1 MNEYGWKNRILKIN
15 LSKYRIDSFVPED
28 ALLKNY
34 LGGRGLGAKIL
45 YDAGRVDALS
55 PENLLVFAAGPLTGT
70 TTPASGR
77 VSLSTKSPLTG
88 TIFDSNCGGS
98 FGPELKKAGYDAI
111 IIAGK
116 SPEPVFIEIEDD
128 RVEIKSAGALWGKN
142 VKETTEILKDK
153 GSVACVACIGRAG
166 ENLVNLASIIS
177 DGVHAFGRG
186 GVGAVMGSK
195 NLKAIV
201 VKGRGRVEIYNK
213 AEFSKQKKAIN
224 RLLIAC
230 PTISKGLSVFGT
242 PFLVKITSWMKVLPI
257 ANFKKAEPEP
267 DFDVTTFFAKTITEK
282 YSPRKKACYSCP
294 IACKREDKE
303 GKELPEYETIGLMG
317 ANIQNPDYEAV
328 VKANRLCNDYGL
340 DTISVAGVLGCYSE
354 IRNFLGI
361 SHTELLNLTRM
372 IGEKEGMGERLG
384 RGAKVFAESEG
395 HPEKAIQVK
404 GLSLPSY
411 DPRGVKGLG
420 FSYATSNRGGCHTR
434 AYLVAPEILRKP
446 KAIDPYTLA
455 GKAGHTKV
463 FQDRF
468 AAVDSLV
475 VCKFAVFGAGEEE
488 YANILSA
495 VTGENYTS
503 EDLMLVGE
511 RIWNVERLY
520 NVREGLGKEDDILP
534 DRFFKEKVNGRV
546 IDKEEFLNTL
556 NEYYRMRGWD
566 ENGVPKEGKLKR
578 LGVEGIGW
586 NSKIN
591 PGLEKNG

>member
-1 MNEYGWKNRILKIN
+1 MNAYGWKKRILKID
-15 LSKYRIDSFVPED
+15 LSEHRIDSFVPD
-28 ALLKNY
+28 DSLLKNY

-45 YDAGRVDALS
+45 YDAGRADALV
-55 PENLLVFAAGPLTGT
+55 PANLLVFAAGPLTGT

-77 VSLSTKSPLTG
+77 VSLSTRSPLTG

-116 SPEPVFIEIEDD
+116 SPEPVFIKIEDD
-128 RVEIKSAGALWGKN
+128 LVEIKPAAWLWGKN
-142 VKETTEILKDK
+142 VKETTGILKGN
-153 GSVACVACIGRAG
+153 GSVVCIGRAG
-166 ENLVNLASIIS
+166 EKLVPLASIIA
-177 DGVHAFGRG
+177 DGIHAFGRG

-195 NLKAIV
+195 KLKAIV
-201 VKGRGRVEIYNK
+201 VKGAGRVDIYDK
-213 AEFSKQKKAIN
+213 GEFSKQKKAIN

-242 PFLVKITSWMKVLPI
+242 PFLVKITSWMKILPV
-257 ANFKKAEPEP
+257 ANFRRAEP
-267 DFDVTTFFAKTITEK
+267 DFDIRKFFAKTIAEE
-282 YSPRKKACYSCP
+282 YSTRKKACYSCP

-317 ANIQNPDYEAV
+317 ANIQNPDYKAV
-328 VKANRLCNDYGL
+328 VEANRRCNDYGL

-354 IRNFLGI
+354 MGDKGI
-361 SHTELLNLTRM
+361 SHTELLKLTRM
-372 IGEKEGMGERLG
+372 IGEKEGIGERLG
-384 RGAKVFAESEG
+384 RGAKAFAESEG

-404 GLSLPSY
+404 GLELPSY

-455 GKAGHTKV
+455 GKAGHTKI

-475 VCKFAVFGAGEEE
+475 VCKFAFFGAGEEE

-520 NVREGLGKEDDILP
+520 NVREGFGKKDDTLP

-546 IDKEEFLNTL
+546 IDKEEFLKTL
-556 NEYYRMRGWD
+556 DEYYRMRGWD
-566 ENGVPKEGKLKR
+566 ENGVPAKGKLKQ
-578 LGVEGIGW
+578 
-586 NSKIN
+586 
-591 PGLEKNG
+591 LEIERQELWK

>member
-1 MNEYGWKNRILKIN
+1 MNEYGWKNKILRID
-15 LSKYRIDSFVPED
+15 LSKSRIDSFVPD
-28 ALLKNY
+28 DSLLKNY
-34 LGGRGLGAKIL
+34 LGGRGMGAKIL
-45 YDAGRVDALS
+45 YDAGRVDALA

-77 VSLSTKSPLTG
+77 VSLSTKSPLTE

-111 IIAGK
+111 IIAGR
-116 SPEPVFIEIEDD
+116 SPEPIFIEIEDD
-128 RVEIKSAGALWGKN
+128 RVETKSAKKLWGKN
-142 VKETTEILKDK
+142 VKETTNILKDK
-153 GSVACVACIGRAG
+153 GSVACIGRAG
-166 ENLVNLASIIS
+166 EKLVPLASIIS
-177 DGVHAFGRG
+177 DVVHAFGRG

-195 NLKAIV
+195 NLKAV
-201 VKGRGRVEIYNK
+201 AVKGTGSVEIYDR

-242 PFLVKITSWMKVLPI
+242 PFLVKITSWMKVLPV
-257 ANFKKAEPEP
+257 ANFRRAEPEP
-267 DFDVTTFFAKTITEK
+267 DFDVTTFFAKTIAEK
-282 YSPRKKACYSCP
+282 YSLRRKACYSCP

-317 ANIQNPDYEAV
+317 ANIQNPDCDAV
-328 VKANRLCNDYGL
+328 VEANMLCNDYGL

-354 IRNFLGI
+354 MQNKGI
-361 SHTELLNLTRM
+361 SPAELINLTRM
-372 IGEKEGMGERLG
+372 IGEKDDIGERLG
-384 RGAKVFAESEG
+384 RGVKAFAESEG
-395 HPEKAIQVK
+395 YPEKAIQVK

-475 VCKFAVFGAGEEE
+475 VCKFAFFGAGEEE

-495 VTGENYTS
+495 VTGVDYTS

-520 NVREGLGKEDDILP
+520 NIGEGFGKEDDILP

-566 ENGVPKEGKLKR
+566 ENGVPTEGKLER

-586 NSKIN
+586 KSKKN
-591 PGLEKNG
+591 PGSEKNG

>member
-1 MNEYGWKNRILKIN
+1 MNEYGWKNRILKID
-15 LSKYRIDSFVPED
+15 LSEYRIDSFVPED

-55 PENLLVFAAGPLTGT
+55 SENLLVFAAGPLTGT

-77 VSLSTKSPLTG
+77 ISLSTKSPLTG

-128 RVEIKSAGALWGKN
+128 RVEIKSAGTLWGKN
-142 VKETTEILKDK
+142 VKETTKILKDK
-153 GSVACVACIGRAG
+153 GSVACIGRAG
-166 ENLVNLASIIS
+166 EKLVNLASIIS

-267 DFDVTTFFAKTITEK
+267 DFDVTTFFAKTITEE

-354 IRNFLGI
+354 IQKILSI
-361 SHTELLNLTRM
+361 SHTELLNLTRV

-455 GKAGHTKV
+455 GKAGHTKI

-475 VCKFAVFGAGEEE
+475 VCKFAFFGAGEEE

-520 NVREGLGKEDDILP
+520 NVREGFGKEDDILP
-534 DRFFKEKVNGRV
+534 DRFFKEKVNERV

-556 NEYYRMRGWD
+556 DEYYRMRGWD
-566 ENGVPKEGKLKR
+566 ENGVPTEGKLKR
-578 LGVEGIGW
+578 LEI
-586 NSKIN
+586 
-591 PGLEKNG
+591 